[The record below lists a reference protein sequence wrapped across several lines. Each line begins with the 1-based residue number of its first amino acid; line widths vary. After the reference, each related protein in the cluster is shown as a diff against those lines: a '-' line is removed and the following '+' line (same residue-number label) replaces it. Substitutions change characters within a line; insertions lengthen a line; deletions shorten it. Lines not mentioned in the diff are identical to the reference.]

1 MHVSSSKTLPAGFS
15 PPVLASHQLAE
26 GGRKKAEGPPFSVAS
41 QPSARLLLAAP
52 SVGPRALQF
61 QVLASG
67 KVIEVEIGCPPSPR
81 ENKNILIKA
90 GKALGTIVLAPG

>member
-1 MHVSSSKTLPAGFS
+1 VGERRPRGPHSAWRPSRLP
-15 PPVLASHQLAE
+15 
-26 GGRKKAEGPPFSVAS
+26 
-41 QPSARLLLAAP
+41 RLLLAAP